1 MPWYK
6 SGTVSVAQNS
16 NSVVGTNTAFI
27 ANSRVGDGFRGPDGG
42 WYEVTNIA
50 SDTAMSIS
58 PNYQGASNGS
68 GSYALAPLQGYVKE
82 SADAL
87 RALVLQ
93 YGSVLAVLGPTG
105 TLAGVRQALAL
116 TDTSGLPETVNA
128 QYFTAARVR
137 STTLTNLAADNTN
150 SVVPTDTVLQAF
162 GKLQAQMN
170 VRASKGANN
179 DITSLSGLTT
189 PLTVGQGGTG
199 SNSQSGAREALAVRT
214 GNVKWRSNRGAL
226 SLQAGQYYNIEWT
239 NDVYGT
245 GNIHNQSVSPENFV
259 LPVGMFL
266 ITATLVYDYSP
277 NGRRGIRL
285 TLDGAPAQGGTNLV
299 PVVPNGIT
307 TVQMTYIARITA
319 SGTILRIQGFQD
331 TGNNLNMPMSG
342 QGLIDIF
349 QLE

>member
-1 MPWYK
+1 
-6 SGTVSVAQNS
+6 
-16 NSVVGTNTAFI
+16 
-27 ANSRVGDGFRGPDGG
+27 
-42 WYEVTNIA
+42 
-50 SDTAMSIS
+50 MSIS

-128 QYFTAARVR
+128 QYFTTARVR
-137 STTLTNLAADNTN
+137 GTLLTNLANDNNN
-150 SVVPTDTVLQAF
+150 SIVPTDTILQAF

-170 VRASKGANN
+170 TRAARGANA
-179 DITSLSGLTT
+179 DITSITGLTT
-189 PLTVGQGGTG
+189 PLAVSQGGTG
-199 SNSQSGAREALAVRT
+199 RSST
-214 GNVKWRSNRGAL
+214 IKWRSNRGAYTI
-226 SLQAGQYYNIEWT
+226 QPGQYYNIEWT

-245 GNIHNQSVSPENFV
+245 GNIHSQSVSPENFV

-319 SGTILRIQGFQD
+319 NGTILRIQGFQD

>member
-16 NSVVGTNTAFI
+16 NSVIGTNTAFI

-58 PNYQGASNGS
+58 PNYQGPTTGS
-68 GSYALAPLQGYVKE
+68 GSYALAPLQGYVKD

-128 QYFTAARVR
+128 QYFTTARVR
-137 STTLTNLAADNTN
+137 GTLLTNLANDNN
-150 SVVPTDTVLQAF
+150 NAIVPTDTILQAF

-170 VRASKGANN
+170 TRAARGANV
-179 DITSLSGLTT
+179 DITSITGLTT
-189 PLTVGQGGTG
+189 PLAVSQGGTG
-199 SNSQSGAREALAVRT
+199 RSST
-214 GNVKWRSNRGAL
+214 VKWRSNRGAYTI
-226 SLQAGQYYNIEWT
+226 QPGQYYNIEWT

-245 GNIHNQSVSPENFV
+245 GNIHSQSVSPENFV

-266 ITATLVYDYSP
+266 ITATLVYDYNP

-299 PVVPNGIT
+299 SVVPNGIT

-319 SGTILRIQGFQD
+319 NGTILRVQGFQD